1 MALNRSQFTFS
12 NMLIVFSIFKKIF
25 IYIEFMFRSL
35 DSELSEILV
44 GKWFYFSLLS
54 WFYRSV

>member
-44 GKWFYFSLLS
+44 GK
-54 WFYRSV
+54 